1 MFQTLRNAWKI
12 PDLKRRILF
21 TIAMLVV
28 FRVGAFIPVPGINI
42 AVIKD
47 IVQKGGLLG
56 FFDVVSGE
64 PSATSL
70 YLPSA

>member
-1 MFQTLRNAWKI
+1 MEDTGFEK
-12 PDLKRRILF
+12 KILF

-47 IVQKGGLLG
+47 IVQRRTAG
-56 FFDVVSGE
+56 F
-64 PSATSL
+64 L
-70 YLPSA
+70 